1 MKKSCVLLALNQF
14 FQLIMGTQKSDFGYP
29 IHHYLVPINLKYFF
43 FTFVL
48 VLPTRFSTQYD
59 PMTLHTY
66 SKGQPKG
73 QQFCC
78 HNSIQLYQRSLR
90 VVYVVGYGLR
100 SLLVEV
106 LYVTLKRDLLHC
118 VKRPS
123 GYFADQTKCSLK
135 ISKSVILEVPL
146 THGQNQSF

>member
-1 MKKSCVLLALNQF
+1 MCVSNP
-14 FQLIMGTQKSDFGYP
+14 S
-29 IHHYLVPINLKYFF
+29 LVPINLKFYF

-48 VLPTRFSTQYD
+48 VLPTRFLTQYD

-123 GYFADQTKCSLK
+123 GYFADQTKCSKNFKKCNLGSSSHSWAKSKFLK
-135 ISKSVILEVPL
+135 KNSTESLAL
-146 THGQNQSF
+146 RDFNN